1 MEKDTKTLVFIKGA
15 GDGQVFL
22 CQTEWK
28 LKLSVATVTRLLS
41 CLYSNLRPDGTYIW
55 VLTGQ
60 LFQLLCLNIF
70 KALTLSSLCC

>member
-28 LKLSVATVTRLLS
+28 LKLSVAAVTRLLS
-41 CLYSNLRPDGTYIW
+41 CLYSNFRPDGTYIW
-55 VLTGQ
+55 VLTGH
-60 LFQLLCLNIF
+60 FFNF
-70 KALTLSSLCC
+70 YV